1 MPPKFKFTK
10 EEIINTAFK
19 IVRHKGWG
27 ALSTRSL
34 AGELGSSSRPI
45 YSFFSSI
52 SELEEEIVKKAV
64 DLLYK
69 YMIRKRT
76 DDPWLDHG
84 IGYVMFALKEKHL
97 FRAVNDEN
105 HIALFK
111 KYGDLIWNT
120 LTCSL
125 SDYPGFHGL
134 NEEQIYKI
142 QVTRWLFA
150 HGLAFQA
157 SNPPPGT
164 WDIKTIRIVM
174 QEGSLAILDGLRNQF
189 KLFDQKQAQ

>member
-10 EEIINTAFK
+10 EEIIDSAFK

-27 ALSTRSL
+27 SLSTRSL
-34 AGELGSSSRPI
+34 ASELGSSSRPI

-52 SELEEEIVKKAV
+52 TELEEEIVKKAV
-64 DLLYK
+64 DLLHK

-76 DDPWLDHG
+76 GDPWLDHG
-84 IGYVMFALKEKHL
+84 LGYVMFALKEKHL

-105 HIALFK
+105 HIVYFK
-111 KYGDLIWNT
+111 KYGDIIWHT
-120 LTCSL
+120 LTRSL
-125 SDYPGFHGL
+125 SDYPAFQGL
-134 NEEQIYKI
+134 SEEHILKI

-150 HGLAFQA
+150 HGLAFQV

-164 WDIKTIRIVM
+164 WDIKTIGTVM
-174 QEGSLAILDGLRNQF
+174 QEGSLAILDGLKNQI
-189 KLFDQKQAQ
+189 KSSEQKPAQ

>member
-1 MPPKFKFTK
+1 MDS
-10 EEIINTAFK
+10 AFE
-19 IVRHKGWG
+19 IVRRKGWV

-45 YSFFSSI
+45 YSFFSAMT
-52 SELEEEIVKKAV
+52 ELEEEIVKKAV
-64 DLLYK
+64 DLLYR
-69 YMIRKRT
+69 YMIRRRT
-76 DDPWLDHG
+76 GDPWLDHG

-105 HIALFK
+105 HIVYFK

-120 LTCSL
+120 LTSSL
-125 SDYPGFHGL
+125 ADYPAFQGL
-134 NEEQIYKI
+134 SEEHIYKI
-142 QVTRWLFA
+142 QVTRWLLA

-164 WDIKTIRIVM
+164 WDIKTIMRVM
-174 QEGSLAILDGLRNQF
+174 QEGSLAILDGLRNQIISS
-189 KLFDQKQAQ
+189 